1 MTMHLDIDLQKP
13 HLECMKELF
22 HKEAESNLEAKER
35 DCLKC
40 GERFSSEWA
49 GDRVC
54 GRCKGSIAW
63 RTG

>member
-1 MTMHLDIDLQKP
+1 
-13 HLECMKELF
+13 MKELF

-40 GERFSSEWA
+40 GERFASEWA

>member
-1 MTMHLDIDLQKP
+1 MTIRLDIDLQKP
-13 HLECMKELF
+13 HVEFMKELF